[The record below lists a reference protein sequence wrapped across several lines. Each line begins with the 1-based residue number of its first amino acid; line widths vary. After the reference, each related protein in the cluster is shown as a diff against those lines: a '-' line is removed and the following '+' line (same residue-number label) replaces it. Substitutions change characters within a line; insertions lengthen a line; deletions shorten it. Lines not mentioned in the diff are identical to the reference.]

1 MLNNIRFANYMWKRV
16 SRIDDKNMHLLCTW
30 LLFFLPAGN
39 LFSQGAALQNLKKDI
54 DIQPAL
60 QEAVDKARDG
70 DVIILP
76 EGEFYVGK
84 TVVITRF
91 ISLRG
96 QGLKKT
102 ILYQPEATPD
112 SVLRQRDHI
121 NIIRYDINKETPGN
135 IVISDIGFRSKKPSI
150 VDGDGGSTA
159 RTSGITLIRCI
170 DFIIER
176 CRFEYFGNSGISV
189 RHQDTLARGLIRN
202 NEFYYN
208 AGNGLGY
215 GVTVYGSND
224 QWIPDPKFGTSNFIF
239 VEDNVFDFHRHS
251 IAANSGSLF
260 VFRHNKVL
268 NNIAASGGHAI
279 DVHEARQEPYGS
291 RAMEVYNNVLINTTY
306 TDSTPIIKGVRKS
319 PSGGVL
325 ETAGIAIRNGDALV
339 FNNIV
344 KGYEYAVTMS
354 NWYWGR
360 TVQPY
365 PMPYSPGY
373 LSGKLLGPDHSGIG
387 SAESRG
393 DAFIWNNTNDPFLE
407 GKNDTAALFRN
418 FEPDWW
424 KEGRDYHFQ
433 PKPGYQPY
441 PYPYLVKTKDR
452 AEGTEIVL
460 KLH

>member
-1 MLNNIRFANYMWKRV
+1 MRFAKYMRKRV
-16 SRIDDKNMHLLCTW
+16 SRIDNKGMRLLYT
-30 LLFFLPAGN
+30 LLFVFLPSAYS
-39 LFSQGAALQNLKKDI
+39 FSQRALLQNVKNDI
-54 DIQPAL
+54 DIQPIL

-70 DVIILP
+70 DIIVLP

-84 TVVITRF
+84 TVVITKF

-102 ILYQPEATPD
+102 ILYQSQATPD
-112 SVLRQRDHI
+112 SVLRQRDRN
-121 NIIRYDINKETPGN
+121 NIIRYDINKETPSN
-135 IVISDIGFRSKKPSI
+135 IVISDIGFRSKRPS
-150 VDGDGGSTA
+150 VVSGDGGSTA
-159 RTSGITLIRCI
+159 RTSGITLIGCI

-208 AGNGLGY
+208 AGAGLGY

-239 VEDNVFDFHRHS
+239 VEDNIFDFHRHS

-279 DVHEARQEPYGS
+279 DVHEARQTPYGS

-306 TDSTPIIKGVRKS
+306 TDSTPIIKGVMRS

-339 FNNIV
+339 FNNEL
-344 KGYEYAVTMS
+344 KGYACAVSLS

-373 LSGKLLGPDHSGIG
+373 LSGKLLGPDHSGID
-387 SAESRG
+387 SAASRG

-407 GKNDTAALFRN
+407 GKNDTTALFRN

-433 PKPGYQPY
+433 PMPGYQPY
-441 PYPYLVKTKDR
+441 PYPYPVRARDR
-452 AEGTEIVL
+452 SEGSEIIL
-460 KLH
+460 KLN